1 MPGSSHTPQR
11 VTRDHEG
18 YAWSFAAPFG

>member
-11 VTRDHEG
+11 AAGDPEG
-18 YAWSFAAPFG
+18 YAWFFAAPLG